1 MDDTSWECESILEQL
16 KESCKM
22 MRREKI
28 MLDSKTPIEKKL
40 EAILTSGAT
49 VGEMLTELQK
59 LMPLF
64 EYEEVK

>member
-1 MDDTSWECESILEQL
+1 
-16 KESCKM
+16 M

-49 VGEMLTELQK
+49 AGEMLAELQK
-59 LMPLF
+59 LMPQF